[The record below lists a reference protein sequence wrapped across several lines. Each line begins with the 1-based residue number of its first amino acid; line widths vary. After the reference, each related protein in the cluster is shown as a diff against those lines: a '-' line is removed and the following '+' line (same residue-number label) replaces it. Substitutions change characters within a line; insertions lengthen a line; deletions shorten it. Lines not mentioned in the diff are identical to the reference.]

1 MTRTK
6 WRTVIFALIALLAL
20 LVSACSSSEDPD
32 EPQAVEP
39 APTSAPEP
47 ADEPDPEPEPADEP
61 ADEPVDEPEPAD
73 EPADESADEPADEPE
88 PEPEPTEAP
97 TPIPVPEG
105 STVGITDDTIK
116 VGILRSDSKSLEDA
130 GILPDTGDIPRN
142 YEVFAKQVNARGGAG
157 GRNIEIVFH
166 QYPPGASATDQQAA
180 CIGATEDDE
189 VAIVHFVGGVTA
201 ETVLCATE
209 DHERIAYMLSG
220 ILPQEIYDRSNGRL
234 FSQAMTTER
243 LMGAWPAMVEAQGLL
258 EGHTLGL
265 MRGDI
270 GEHEVAAGVLEA
282 ALADAG
288 YELADQ
294 VALPCQGT
302 SCSQVDIGLE
312 RMQAAGV
319 DTIFSLVPPSPFGI
333 AVYLAGQSGLDPQWL
348 VSDIEN
354 LVFDSVAQAVYGRS
368 ADPTLFYGLY
378 GVSYGLDRLS
388 PDEPTTECNAVFTE
402 VTGISYDIVENKD
415 AWSAVGSTC
424 LFIKNLEAAANWSQD
439 TYGTVNQTTL
449 IQGFES
455 LTDYRLGDV
464 TGSWT
469 PTKHDA
475 PDWVTLKEYRGDCA
489 CWVEIDGARMMLDQ

>member
-20 LVSACSSSEDPD
+20 VASACSSSEDPD

-39 APTSAPEP
+39 APTSALEP

-61 ADEPVDEPEPAD
+61 AEEP
-73 EPADESADEPADEPE
+73 ADEPADEPE
-88 PEPEPTEAP
+88 PDPEPTAAP
-97 TPIPVPEG
+97 TPIPVPDG

-116 VGILRSDSKSLEDA
+116 VAILRSDSKALEDA

-142 YEVFAKQVNARGGAG
+142 YEIFAEQVNARGGAG

-166 QYPPGASATDQQAA
+166 TFPPGASATDQQAA
-180 CIGATEDDE
+180 CIAATEDDQ

-209 DHERIAYMLSG
+209 GHERIAYMLSG
-220 ILPQEIYDRSNGRL
+220 ILPQEIYNRSNGRL

-243 LMGAWPAMVEAQGLL
+243 LMGAWPTMVEAQGLL
-258 EGHTLGL
+258 EGRTLGL

-333 AVYLAGQSGLDPQWL
+333 AVFLAAQSGLDPQWL

-354 LVFDSVAQAVYGRS
+354 LVFDSVAQAVYGR
-368 ADPTLFYGLY
+368 APDPTLFFGLY
-378 GVSYGLDRLS
+378 GLTYGFDRTS
-388 PDEPTTECNAVFTE
+388 PDEHTIECNAVFTE

-449 IQGFES
+449 IQGFET
-455 LTDYRLGDV
+455 LTDYQLGDV
-464 TGSWT
+464 TGSWS

-475 PDWVTLKEYRGDCA
+475 PDGVTLKEYNGDCA
-489 CWVEIDGARMMLDQ
+489 CWLEIDGARMILDQ

>member
-1 MTRTK
+1 MSHTK
-6 WRTVIFALIALLAL
+6 WRNVIFALIAVFAL
-20 LVSACSSSEDPD
+20 VAASCSSSEDAN
-32 EPQAVEP
+32 EPQVVEP

-47 ADEPDPEPEPADEP
+47 ANEPEPAVEPDPEDEPADEP
-61 ADEPVDEPEPAD
+61 AGEPEA
-73 EPADESADEPADEPE
+73 EDESADEPAGEPE
-88 PEPEPTEAP
+88 PEPEPTPAP

-116 VGILRSDSKSLEDA
+116 VAILRSDSKSLEEA

-142 YEVFAKQVNARGGAG
+142 YEVFAEQVNARGGAG
-157 GRNIEIVFH
+157 GRNIEIVH
-166 QYPPGASATDQQAA
+166 HDYPPGASATDQQAA
-180 CIGATEDDE
+180 CIAATEDDQ

-209 DHERIAYMLSG
+209 GHERIAYMLSG

-243 LMGAWPAMVEAQGLL
+243 LVGAWPTMADAQGLL
-258 EGHTLGL
+258 EGRTLGL

-270 GEHEVAAGVLEA
+270 GEHEVAADALKA
-282 ALADAG
+282 ALAEAG
-288 YELADQ
+288 YELADE

-312 RMQAAGV
+312 RMQAADV
-319 DTIFSLVPPSPFGI
+319 DTVFSILPPSPFGI
-333 AVYLAGQSGLDPQWL
+333 AVFLANQGGWAPQWL

-354 LVFDSVAQAVYGRS
+354 LVFTSVAQAVFGRGP
-368 ADPTLFYGLY
+368 DPTLFYGLY
-378 GVSYGLDRLS
+378 GLSYGLDRLS
-388 PDEPTTECNAVFTE
+388 PDEHTIECNAAFTD
-402 VTGISYDIVENKD
+402 VTGIAYDIVENED

-424 LFIKNLEAAANWSQD
+424 LFIKNLEAAANWSQE
-439 TYGTVNQTTL
+439 TYGTINQATL

-455 LTDYRLGDV
+455 LTDYRLGDI
-464 TGSWT
+464 TGSWS

-475 PDWVTLKEYRGDCA
+475 PDAITLKEYKADCA
-489 CWVEIDGARMMLDQ
+489 CWVEIDGARMLLDQ

>member
-1 MTRTK
+1 MSHTK
-6 WRTVIFALIALLAL
+6 WRTVIFAFVAVFALVAA
-20 LVSACSSSEDPD
+20 SCSSSEDADDAP
-32 EPQAVEP
+32 AAEP
-39 APTSAPEP
+39 APTTTPAPAEEP
-47 ADEPDPEPEPADEP
+47 ADEPAPEPEPAEEPADEPADEPEPEPADEP
-61 ADEPVDEPEPAD
+61 ADEP
-73 EPADESADEPADEPE
+73 
-88 PEPEPTEAP
+88 EPEPTPEP

-116 VGILRSDSKSLEDA
+116 VAILRSDSKSLEDA

-142 YEVFAKQVNARGGAG
+142 YVVFAEQVNARGGAG

-180 CIGATEDDE
+180 CIAATEDDQ

-209 DHERIAYMLSG
+209 GHERIAYMLSG

-234 FSQAMTTER
+234 FSQSMTTER
-243 LMGAWPAMVEAQGLL
+243 LVGAWPTLADAQGLL
-258 EGHTLGL
+258 EGRTLGL

-270 GEHEVAAGVLEA
+270 GEHEVAAGVLKE

-288 YELADQ
+288 YELADE
-294 VALPCQGT
+294 VALPCEGT

-319 DTIFSLVPPSPFGI
+319 DTVFNIVPPSPFGI
-333 AVYLAGQSGLDPQWL
+333 AVYLGAQAGWQPQWL

-354 LVFDSVAQAVYGRS
+354 LAYDSVAQAVYGRS

-378 GVSYGLDRLS
+378 GMTYGLDRTS
-388 PDEPTTECNAVFTE
+388 PDEHTIECNAVFTE
-402 VTGISYDIVENKD
+402 ETGISYDIVENKD

-424 LFIKNLEAAANWSQD
+424 LFIKNLEAAANWSQE

-449 IQGFES
+449 IQGFET

-464 TGSWT
+464 TGSWSA
-469 PTKHDA
+469 TKHDA
-475 PDWVTLKEYRGDCA
+475 PDVVTVKEYRADCA